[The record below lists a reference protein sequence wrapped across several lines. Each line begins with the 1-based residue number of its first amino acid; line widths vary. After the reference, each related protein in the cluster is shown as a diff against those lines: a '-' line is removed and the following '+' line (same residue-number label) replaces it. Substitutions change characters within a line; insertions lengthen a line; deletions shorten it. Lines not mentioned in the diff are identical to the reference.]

1 MRRRSLLREAVGGRG
16 AVAAMAVFLPLLLEA
31 ATIGGDDGLPA
42 VVAGWN
48 VPAVD
53 LPGGVVLGGLSDLA
67 IVPAGDA
74 AAELAIWTIT
84 DRGPNGSVDKNGI
97 KRRTLLAPGFSPAII
112 KVTLPAAGDAAVE
125 AILPLTGITGKPL
138 SGRPNGVGRDEPI
151 LNAAGAAE
159 IAFDPN
165 GIDPEGLVTLPDG
178 SFWVSEEYRPS
189 LLKVSAEGRVCERHV
204 PAGVDLSGADTR
216 VVADLPAVYGSRR
229 DNRGFEG
236 LALSADGRRLLV
248 LLQSPLD
255 HPGKKAAKKTGNVRM
270 LVVDAASGR
279 PLAEHCYRMG
289 DPADPDWAGRGA
301 PPDDG
306 KLCCLAPLAD
316 GMLLVLEQDDTGIA
330 MLYRA
335 DPRQATD
342 TLPRTL
348 ASQADPAAAAQPR
361 ESVGAQAPGGIPPV
375 AKRLVADLG
384 PLVPRF
390 RRDVFGGDGTGGGA
404 TLKLEGIALLD
415 DRRLLIVNDND
426 FAAAGSTAGDSGHGE
441 PPARSC
447 IWVVALPTPLSPHDS
462 LTSDR

>member
-1 MRRRSLLREAVGGRG
+1 MRRQSRTRAGGRG
-16 AVAAMAVFLPLLLEA
+16 AVAAVAILLPLLLEA
-31 ATIGGDDGLPA
+31 ATFDSDGGLPA
-42 VVAGWN
+42 VVAGWT
-48 VPAVD
+48 VPPVD

-84 DRGPNGSVDKNGI
+84 DRGPNGSIDNNGV

-125 AILPLTGITGKPL
+125 AILPLAGITGKPL

-151 LNAAGAAE
+151 LDATGAAE

-165 GIDPEGLVTLPDG
+165 GVDPEGLVALPDG

-189 LLKVSAEGRVCERHV
+189 LLKVSAEGRVSERHV
-204 PAGVDLSGADTR
+204 PAGVDLAGADTR
-216 VVADLPAVYGSRR
+216 VVADLPTVYGSRR

-236 LALSADGRRLLV
+236 LALSVDGRRLLV

-255 HPGKKAAKKTGNVRM
+255 HPEKKAAKKTGNVRM

-289 DPADPDWAGRGA
+289 DPAAPDWAGRGA
-301 PPDDG
+301 PPKDG

-316 GMLLVLEQDDTGIA
+316 GTLLVLEQDDTGIA

-348 ASQADPAAAAQPR
+348 ANQADPVAAAEPLETIGDLA
-361 ESVGAQAPGGIPPV
+361 VAGIRPV

-390 RRDVFGGDGTGGGA
+390 RRDVFGGDGSGGGA

-441 PPARSC
+441 PAARSC